1 MALEQRVIG
10 RGWKSFEVQA
20 RKSLHD
26 SEQTIKSYSGEG
38 SEGKRRAAE
47 NTPIFLGSAKVA
59 LNRMLVER
67 WTVKAILMRSRM
79 EMRNLLLETEGKAI
93 LVKSRKEHG

>member
-1 MALEQRVIG
+1 MKCRLEKAYTTVNRPLKAIQVRAQ
-10 RGWKSFEVQA
+10 KE
-20 RKSLHD
+20 
-26 SEQTIKSYSGEG
+26 
-38 SEGKRRAAE
+38 KRRAAE
-47 NTPIFLGSAKVA
+47 KASIFLENAKGA

-93 LVKSRKEHG
+93 LVKK